1 MGFMHVENLYKN
13 QTILLFKEC
22 YASEKI
28 HGTSSHVAWN
38 KKSEDDNQNITFFS
52 GGASFQ
58 NFVSLFNKE
67 DLIEKFKLLGHD
79 EITIYGEAYGGKM
92 QGMSATYGPNLK
104 FVAFDVKIG
113 ESWLNVPNAE
123 DVTLKMG
130 LEFVHYKKISTDI
143 ASIDAERDAP
153 SVQSER
159 NGIIGPKHREGV
171 VLRPLYECFD
181 NKMERIISKH
191 KGEQFSETKT
201 KREITGEALEVLN
214 KAEDIAVEWVTD
226 MRLEHVLDK
235 LSPNL
240 EMKDIPLIMAA
251 MYEDVIR
258 EAKGEIIE
266 SKDLRKAIGTKTA
279 KMFKKKLEDSLYS
292 EL

>member
-58 NFVSLFNKE
+58 NFVSFFNKQ

-159 NGIIGPKHREGV
+159 NGIVGPKHREGV
-171 VLRPLYECFD
+171 VLRPLHECFD
-181 NKMERIISKH
+181 NRMERIISKH
-191 KGEQFSETKT
+191 KGKQFGETKT

-266 SKDLRKAIGTKTA
+266 SKDLRKAIGSKTA